1 MNRSELQD
9 AIDRHGEDLS
19 AWPLA
24 DRDRALEF
32 LAREPQARSLF
43 DDAAALRTA
52 LRDQPVIR
60 APAGLADRIVRT
72 ALGSSPVPTG
82 AARRA

>member
-9 AIDRHGEDLS
+9 AIDRLGGDLS

-24 DRDRALEF
+24 DRERA
-32 LAREPQARSLF
+32 QALLTQDPASLSLL
-43 DDAAALRTA
+43 DDASALRAA

-60 APAGLADRIVRT
+60 APAGLADRIVRA

>member
-24 DRDRALEF
+24 DRDPARHLLESDP
-32 LAREPQARSLF
+32 ESRSLF
-43 DDAAALRTA
+43 TNAAALRMA
-52 LRDQPVIR
+52 LRNQPVIR
-60 APAGLADRIVRT
+60 APAGLADRIVRA
-72 ALGSSPVPTG
+72 ALASSPAPNG
-82 AARRA
+82 EARRA

>member
-9 AIDRHGEDLS
+9 AIDRHGDDLS

-24 DRDRALEF
+24 DRERAQALLTRDPAS
-32 LAREPQARSLF
+32 LALLDEAS
-43 DDAAALRTA
+43 ALRAA
-52 LRDQPVIR
+52 LRDQPAIC
-60 APAGLADRIVRT
+60 APVGLADRIVRA
-72 ALGSSPVPTG
+72 ALDSTPVPTG

>member
-24 DRDRALEF
+24 DRERALAF
-32 LAREPQARSLF
+32 LAREPESRSLF
-43 DDAAALRTA
+43 EDAAALRTA

-60 APAGLADRIVRT
+60 APAGLADRIVRA
-72 ALGSSPVPTG
+72 ALGSCPTPPGG
-82 AARRA
+82 ARQA

>member
-32 LAREPQARSLF
+32 LAREPESRSLF
-43 DDAAALRTA
+43 QDAAALRTA

-60 APAGLADRIVRT
+60 APAGLADRIVRA
-72 ALGSSPVPTG
+72 ALGSNPAPTSETS
-82 AARRA
+82 RA